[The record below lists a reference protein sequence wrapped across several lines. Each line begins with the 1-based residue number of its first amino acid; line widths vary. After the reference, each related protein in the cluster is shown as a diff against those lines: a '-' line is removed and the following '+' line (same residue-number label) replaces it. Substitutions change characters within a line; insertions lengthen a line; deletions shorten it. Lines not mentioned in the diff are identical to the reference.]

1 MLRWI
6 GLLLYL
12 LLIASAWV
20 YRQALY
26 QLAGQYFALIVALVG
41 GLAVFVF
48 LVPLIE
54 IQQSRGYAGFWRQ
67 RLAKH
72 GALPGEGRR
81 RQGIRHAGDRF
92 FQRLLAPLFRRSLGA
107 RMMGNWV
114 DAGFGEQ
121 PASLLA
127 AILFSTLGGYMLGYL
142 PTRRL
147 LLAAFSAFLA
157 WIALGVFVTWRARL
171 QRRRFGDQFPDVLDR
186 LSDALQAGFSLPQAF
201 DFVVPNLLEPS
212 ASEMNKIASQIS
224 LGYAIDEALTEL
236 YKRRPSEDVR
246 LLVEGL
252 TLQRQVGGDMPTM
265 MREMATY
272 VRGRVELENEVRT
285 LTAQGRLS
293 AVVIALLVP
302 ISVGILSLFPGY
314 TEVLFQTTLGNM
326 VLIVAG
332 ILELIGA
339 AIVSRLVRIDF

>member
-1 MLRWI
+1 MLRWF
-6 GLLLYL
+6 GLLIYFI
-12 LLIASAWV
+12 LIAAAWI

-26 QLAGQYFALIVALVG
+26 QLAGQYFAIIIALVG

-54 IQQSRGYAGFWRQ
+54 MQQSRGYAGFWRQ
-67 RLAKH
+67 RLVKH
-72 GALPGEGRR
+72 GALPSAGRR
-81 RQGIRHAGDRF
+81 WQGIRHSGGRF
-92 FQRLLAPLFRRSLGA
+92 FDTLLAPLFRRSLGV
-107 RMMGNWV
+107 RMMSNWV
-114 DAGFGEQ
+114 DAGFGEH
-121 PASLLA
+121 PASLTA
-127 AILFSTLGGYMLGYL
+127 AILFSALGGYLLGYL
-142 PTRRL
+142 PTRRP
-147 LLAAFSAFLA
+147 LLAVFAACLS
-157 WIALGVFVTWRARL
+157 WIALAVFITGRARL

-212 ASEMNKIASQIS
+212 ASEMSRMASQIA

-236 YKRRPSEDVR
+236 YHRRPSEDVR

-293 AVVIALLVP
+293 AIVIALLVP
-302 ISVGILSLFPGY
+302 VSIGILSLFPGY
-314 TEVLFQTTLGNM
+314 TEVLFQTTMGNM
-326 VLIVAG
+326 VLIAAG

-339 AIVSRLVRIDF
+339 AIVARLVQIDF